1 MSLNRGKDKED
12 MVHMYSGILLSHK
25 KNKIMPFAA
34 TYMDLEIVIPS
45 KVTQKEKHKY
55 HLMLLIS

>member
-45 KVTQKEKHKY
+45 KVTLKEKHKH